1 MGRWH
6 RPDLEEGCADRA
18 SAAEMLGIS
27 VRTLLRWDRQG
38 KGPLRQLNGCG
49 LRYRISEIE
58 DWLSN
63 NPQHER
69 RTPLCPM
76 GRKQSVFPRSE

>member
-38 KGPLRQLNGCG
+38 KGPLRRLNGCG